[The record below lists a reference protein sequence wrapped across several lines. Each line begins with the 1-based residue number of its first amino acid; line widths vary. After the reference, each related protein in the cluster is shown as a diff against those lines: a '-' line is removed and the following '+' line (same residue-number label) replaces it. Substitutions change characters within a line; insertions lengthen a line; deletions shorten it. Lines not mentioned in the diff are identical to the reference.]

1 MDKLSYEIVNIIKE
15 YVSFRPKNKEELQE
29 AVDLWCSKRKK
40 AKKKYKQHI
49 SFWDTSLIT
58 NMSNLFFNKR
68 NFNENINNW
77 NVSNVTNMEKMFCH
91 AYSFNQP

>member
-40 AKKKYKQHI
+40 AKK
-49 SFWDTSLIT
+49 
-58 NMSNLFFNKR
+58 
-68 NFNENINNW
+68 NINNIYHFGIQ
-77 NVSNVTNMEKMFCH
+77 V
-91 AYSFNQP
+91 